1 MRRFLLLTT
10 LTFASPA
17 LADGP
22 TALTLQQQFSSG
34 PSPGAAGA
42 VRAAGGDTSA
52 TVATVNAPGAIARRW
67 ADRLA
72 DRLNVR
78 DFGAQ
83 ANAASAALG
92 QAVPAGST
100 VLPLAG
106 PAAPVAGQA
115 AIGAFLSAG
124 TKVASVSVSG
134 GIVLVTLSAPTQ
146 ASAAAGAP
154 LDFATHDDTAAFSA
168 ALAAAVAP
176 AQIVVP
182 PGRYW
187 LTGYPG
193 NKLGVTWI
201 SQGASFTQN
210 GGIAEQIDQ
219 SIMQQPGGAG
229 FEIVKRMTSVAGE
242 EGLFMPIDAEPSG
255 TTASFQKNAL
265 HAVLYQNDPSLYA
278 FRGDATTATH
288 DLVGVS
294 VQAHCPASNQRCS
307 LFGSNWVNF
316 LDTGSDGPSTANET
330 QIIDNR
336 AAGVPEMDSWNNVGA
351 VDYIVTGM
359 SPATNVMM
367 IQGTSAAGPGAYD
380 GIVFRSGAIGR
391 RLLVERTAGAPDS
404 TGVVRSHTDTL
415 WLSADGS
422 MFGQTLHVGG
432 GIASNDALPSA
443 GLSVD
448 GNGNVVA
455 PSVATSS
462 LSVSGGASLGALAV
476 AGPLQSGGG
485 IVSTQSGA
493 YALAQSDCGTTIR
506 DIGAGPHT
514 YLVPAGLQT
523 GCAIA
528 VIQAGAGVISFAAGS
543 GETLEAFNGQVRT
556 GGAFARASLLVDS
569 PASAVL
575 SGQLQ

>member
-1 MRRFLLLTT
+1 MRRFLLPALC
-10 LTFASPA
+10 LFGSPA

-22 TALTLQQQFSSG
+22 TALTLQQRFSSG
-34 PSPGAAGA
+34 PSLGAAGA

-52 TVATVNAPGAIARRW
+52 TVATVNGAGAVARRW

-78 DFGAQ
+78 DFGAT
-83 ANAASAALG
+83 ADARSAVLG

-106 PAAPVAGQA
+106 PASPVAGQA
-115 AIGAFLSAG
+115 AVGAFLAVG
-124 TKVASVSVSG
+124 TTVASVSSGG
-134 GIVLVTLSAPTQ
+134 GIVSVTLSVPTP
-146 ASAAAGAP
+146 AGAAAGAP
-154 LDFATHDDTAAFSA
+154 LDFATHDDTAAFAA

-193 NKLGVTWI
+193 NKPGVTWV
-201 SQGASFTQN
+201 SEGASFTQN
-210 GGIAEQIDQ
+210 GGIAEQVDQ
-219 SIMQQPGGAG
+219 SIMQQAGGAG

-255 TTASFQKNAL
+255 STASFQKNAL
-265 HAVLYQNDPSLYA
+265 HMVLYQNDPSAYA

-294 VQAHCPASNQRCS
+294 VQAHCPASNGRCS

-316 LDTGSDGPSTANET
+316 LDAGSDGPSTANET

-351 VDYIVTGM
+351 VDYIVTGQ
-359 SPATNVMM
+359 SPATNVMT
-367 IQGTSAAGPGAYD
+367 IQGTSAAGAGAYD

-391 RLLVERTAGAPDS
+391 RLLVQRTAGAQDN
-404 TGVVRSHTDTL
+404 TGVVHAHVDTL
-415 WLSADGS
+415 WLGADGS
-422 MFGQTLHVGG
+422 LFGQTLHVGG
-432 GIASNDALPSA
+432 GSASNDVLPSA

-448 GNGNVVA
+448 AGGNVSA

-462 LSVSGGASLGALAV
+462 LSVSGSASLSAV
-476 AGPLQSGGG
+476 AVSGSLQSGGG
-485 IVSTQSGA
+485 VVSTQSGA

-506 DIGAGPHT
+506 DTGSGAHT

-523 GCAIA
+523 GCAIS
-528 VIQAGAGVISFAAGS
+528 VIQAGAGIVSFAAAS

-569 PASAVL
+569 PASTLL